1 VKVGIEEKM
10 QFETDT
16 PKKIEKPETETMIL
30 NMGPQHPSTHGVL
43 RVILELDGETVVKA
57 TPEIGYLHTGIE
69 KTMESKTY
77 SQVIPL
83 TDRMDYVASLSN
95 NLAYLLAVEKLL
107 DIQAPP
113 KAQFVRVIL
122 TELTRIA
129 SHLVWVGSHA
139 HDIGAMSVLLYAF
152 REREK
157 LMDIFELVSGQR
169 MMTSYFRIGGLAK
182 DVPEEFDSKVREVL
196 KTFPDKI
203 NDYENLLTKN
213 RIWLNRTVGVGA
225 ISAKDAIDLGVSGP
239 ILRACGV
246 EWDIRKLNPYSG
258 YDEFAFDIPT
268 RKNGDVY
275 DRYLVRVEE
284 MRQSLRIVRQALDGI
299 PEGDFVERVPGVV
312 LPPKEEVLSNIE
324 ALIFQFKLVLEGFCP
339 PKGEVYHSIES
350 PKGEL
355 GYYIVSDGSNR
366 PYRVKVRPPCFVNL
380 SALPKMIEGRLIAD
394 VVAVIGS
401 IDIVLGEIDR

>member
-1 VKVGIEEKM
+1 MV
-10 QFETDT
+10 
-16 PKKIEKPETETMIL
+16 L

-43 RVILELDGETVVKA
+43 RIILELDGETVVKA
-57 TPEIGYLHTGIE
+57 IPDIGYLHTGIE

-77 SQVIPL
+77 AQVIPL

-95 NLAYLLAVEKLL
+95 NLAYLLSVEKLL

-113 KAQFVRVIL
+113 KAQYMRVIL
-122 TELTRIA
+122 TELTRLS

-139 HDIGAMSVLLYAF
+139 HDIGAMTVLLYSF

-157 LMDIFELVSGQR
+157 LMDIFELCSGQR
-169 MMTSYFRIGGLAK
+169 MMTSYFRIGGLAQ
-182 DVPEEFDSKVREVL
+182 DIPEGFETRIREVVD
-196 KTFPDKI
+196 TFPNKI
-203 NDYENLLTKN
+203 NEYEKLLTKN
-213 RIWLNRTVGVGA
+213 RIWINRTKGVGV
-225 ISAKDAIDLGVSGP
+225 ISAKDAIDWGVSGP
-239 ILRACGV
+239 ILRATGV
-246 EWDIRKLNPYSG
+246 KWDIRKSNPYSG
-258 YDEFAFDIPT
+258 YDKFDFDIPT
-268 RKNGDVY
+268 GNNGDVY

-284 MRQSLRIVRQALDGI
+284 MRQSLRIVKQAWDGM
-299 PEGDFVERVPGVV
+299 PEGDFVARVPGVV
-312 LPPKEEVLSNIE
+312 LPPKEQVVSNIE
-324 ALIFQFKLVLEGFCP
+324 SLIYHFKLVVEGFCP

-350 PKGEL
+350 PKGEI
-355 GYYIVSDGSNR
+355 GYYIVSDGTQK

>member
-1 VKVGIEEKM
+1 M
-10 QFETDT
+10 NPQTLH
-16 PKKIEKPETETMIL
+16 KIEKIGTNTMIL
-30 NMGPQHPSTHGVL
+30 NMGPQHPATHGVL

-57 TPEIGYLHTGIE
+57 TPDIGFLHTGIE

-77 SQVIPL
+77 AQVIPL

-113 KAQFVRVIL
+113 KAQFVRVLL

-139 HDIGAMSVLLYAF
+139 LDMGAMSMLIYAF

-157 LMDIFELVSGQR
+157 LMDIFELCSGQR
-169 MMTSYFRIGGLAK
+169 MMTSYFRIGGLAQ
-182 DVPEEFDSKVREVL
+182 DIPDGFETKVRKVL
-196 KTFPDKI
+196 DTFPARID
-203 NDYENLLTKN
+203 DYENLLTKN
-213 RIWLNRTVGVGA
+213 RIWLNRTVGVGK
-225 ISAKDAIDLGVSGP
+225 ISTEDALDLGVSGP

-246 EWDIRKLNPYSG
+246 GWDIRKSNPYLG
-258 YDEFAFDIPT
+258 YEKFEFDIPT

-275 DRYLVRVEE
+275 DRYLVRMEE
-284 MRQSLRIVRQALDGI
+284 MRQSLKIVKQALDGI
-299 PEGDFVERVPGVV
+299 PEGEHVAHVPGVV

-324 ALIFQFKLVLEGFCP
+324 ALIFQFKLVVEGFSP
-339 PKGEVYHSIES
+339 PVGEVYHSIES

-355 GYYIVSDGSNR
+355 GYYIVSDGSNK
-366 PYRVKVRPPCFVNL
+366 PYRVRVRPPCFVNL
-380 SALPKMIEGRLIAD
+380 AALPKMIEGRLIAD
-394 VVAVIGS
+394 VVATIGS

>member
-1 VKVGIEEKM
+1 MNVEIL
-10 QFETDT
+10 
-16 PKKIEKPETETMIL
+16 KKTEKPETETMIL
-30 NMGPQHPSTHGVL
+30 NMGPHHPSTHGVL
-43 RVILELDGETVVKA
+43 RVILELDGETIVKA
-57 TPEIGYLHTGIE
+57 TPDIGFLHTGIE
-69 KTMESKTY
+69 KTMENKTY
-77 SQVIPL
+77 NQVIPL

-113 KAQFVRVIL
+113 KAEFVRVIL

-129 SHLVWVGSHA
+129 SHLWWVGTHA
-139 HDIGAMSVLLYAF
+139 HDIGAMTVLLYAI

-157 LMDIFELVSGQR
+157 LLDIFELVSGQR

-182 DVPEEFDSKVREVL
+182 DIPEEFEPKVREVL

-203 NDYENLLTKN
+203 EDYENLLTKN
-213 RIWLNRTVGVGA
+213 RIWLNRTVGVGT
-225 ISAKDAIDLGVSGP
+225 ISAEDAIDLGVSGP
-239 ILRACGV
+239 VLRACGA
-246 EWDIRKLNPYSG
+246 EWDIRKSNPYSG

-268 RKNGDVY
+268 GKNGDVY
-275 DRYLVRVEE
+275 DRYLVRLEE
-284 MRQSLRIVRQALDGI
+284 MRQSLRIVNQALDGI

-324 ALIFQFKLVLEGFCP
+324 ALIFQFKLVVEGFCP

-355 GYYIVSDGSNR
+355 GFYIVSDGTNK
-366 PYRVKVRPPCFVNL
+366 PYRVKVRPPCFLNL

>member
-1 VKVGIEEKM
+1 
-10 QFETDT
+10 
-16 PKKIEKPETETMIL
+16 MIL

-43 RVILELDGETVVKA
+43 RVILELDGETVVRA
-57 TPEIGYLHTGIE
+57 TPDIGYLHTGIE

-77 SQVIPL
+77 AQVIPL

-107 DIQAPP
+107 DVQAPP
-113 KAQFVRVIL
+113 KAQFVRVLL

-139 HDIGAMSVLLYAF
+139 MDIGALSMLVYAF

-157 LMDIFELVSGQR
+157 LLDIFELVSGQR
-169 MMTSYFRIGGLAK
+169 MMTSYFRIGGLAQ
-182 DVPEEFDSKVREVL
+182 DIPEGLDTKVREVL
-196 KTFPDKI
+196 DTFPKWFD
-203 NDYENLLTKN
+203 DYEKLLTKN
-213 RIWLNRTVGVGA
+213 RIWLNRTVGVGR
-225 ISAKDAIDLGVSGP
+225 ISAEDAINCGLSGP

-246 EWDIRKLNPYSG
+246 RWDIRKSNPYSG
-258 YDEFAFDIPT
+258 YDKFEFDIPT
-268 RKNGDVY
+268 GKNGDVY
-275 DRYLVRVEE
+275 DRYLVRMEE

-299 PEGDFVERVPGVV
+299 PEGDFVARVPGVV
-312 LPPKEEVLSNIE
+312 LPPKEQVLANIE
-324 ALIFQFKLVLEGFCP
+324 ALIFHFKLVVEGFFP
-339 PKGEVYHSIES
+339 PTGEVYHSIES

-355 GYYIVSDGSNR
+355 GYYIVSDGSNK
-366 PYRVKVRPPCFVNL
+366 PYRVRVRPPCFVNL

-394 VVAVIGS
+394 VVATIGS

>member
-1 VKVGIEEKM
+1 MRNLKQQTLNRVERI
-10 QFETDT
+10 DAN
-16 PKKIEKPETETMIL
+16 TMIL

-43 RVILELDGETVVKA
+43 RLILELDGETVVKA
-57 TPEIGYLHTGIE
+57 TPDIGFLHTGIE

-77 SQVIPL
+77 AQVIPL

-95 NLAYLLAVEKLL
+95 NLAYLLSVEKLL
-107 DIQAPP
+107 DIQVPP
-113 KAQFVRVIL
+113 KAQFVRVLL

-157 LMDIFELVSGQR
+157 LLDIFELCSGQR
-169 MMTSYFRIGGLAK
+169 MMTSYFRIGGLAQ
-182 DVPEEFDSKVREVL
+182 DIPEGFEAKVREVL
-196 KTFPDKI
+196 DTFPDRI

-213 RIWLNRTVGVGA
+213 RIWLNRTVGVGK
-225 ISAKDAIDLGVSGP
+225 ISAEDAINCGVSGP

-246 EWDIRKLNPYSG
+246 SWDIRKSNPYSG
-258 YDEFAFDIPT
+258 YDKFEFDIPT
-268 RKNGDVY
+268 GKNGDVY
-275 DRYLVRVEE
+275 DRYLVRIEE

-299 PEGDFVERVPGVV
+299 PEGDFIARVPGVV
-312 LPPKEEVLSNIE
+312 LPPKEDVLSNIE
-324 ALIFQFKLVLEGFCP
+324 ALIFQFKLVVEGFSP
-339 PKGEVYHSIES
+339 PVGEVYHSIES

-355 GYYIVSDGSNR
+355 GYYIVSDGSNK
-366 PYRVKVRPPCFVNL
+366 PYRVRVRPPCFVNL
-380 SALPKMIEGRLIAD
+380 SALPRMIEGRLIAD

-401 IDIVLGEIDR
+401 IDIVLGEVDR

>member
-1 VKVGIEEKM
+1 MV
-10 QFETDT
+10 
-16 PKKIEKPETETMIL
+16 L

-57 TPEIGYLHTGIE
+57 IPDIGYLHTGIE

-77 SQVIPL
+77 AQVIPL

-95 NLAYLLAVEKLL
+95 NLAYLLSVEKLL

-113 KAQFVRVIL
+113 KAQYLRVIL
-122 TELTRIA
+122 TELTRIS

-139 HDIGAMSVLLYAF
+139 HDIGAMTVLLYSF

-157 LMDIFELVSGQR
+157 LMDIFELCSGQR
-169 MMTSYFRIGGLAK
+169 MMTSYFRIGGLAQ
-182 DVPEEFDSKVREVL
+182 DVPDGFEAKVREVVN
-196 KTFPDKI
+196 TFPDKI
-203 NDYENLLTKN
+203 DEYEKLLTKN
-213 RIWLNRTVGVGA
+213 RIWINRTKGVGV
-225 ISAKDAIDLGVSGP
+225 ISSQDAIDWGVSGP
-239 ILRACGV
+239 ILRATGV
-246 EWDIRKLNPYSG
+246 KWDIRKSNPYSG
-258 YDEFAFDIPT
+258 YDKFEFDIPT
-268 RKNGDVY
+268 LANGDVY
-275 DRYLVRVEE
+275 DRYLVRMEE
-284 MRQSLRIVRQALDGI
+284 MRQSLRIVKQALDGI
-299 PEGDFVERVPGVV
+299 PQGDFVARIPGVV
-312 LPPKEEVLSNIE
+312 LPPKEQVVSNIE
-324 ALIFQFKLVLEGFCP
+324 SLIFHFKLVVEGFCP

-350 PKGEL
+350 PKGEI
-355 GYYIVSDGSNR
+355 GYYIVSDGTQK